1 MMTRF
6 EQDCMQV
13 QTESLR
19 KLAGIMAEVMKDLGR
34 IANSLETLLKLAIQK
49 VEKGN

>member
-19 KLAGIMAEVMKDLGR
+19 KLAGIMVEVMKDLGR
-34 IANSLETLLKLAIQK
+34 IADSLE
-49 VEKGN
+49 VFRGNQTEQAKEN